1 MFIKMKERKNMKVDL
16 EKCIGCKKCVPFC
29 PQGAIH
35 VEDKKAFIDQEEC
48 VECGICVRQIE
59 CPRKAFYEP
68 EEVRQWPRSVRKV
81 FGDPTEK
88 HESTG
93 VRGRGTEEVKTN
105 DVTGRVKRG
114 EVGFALEFGR
124 PSIGCRVKDVEV
136 VTIPL
141 AKMGIEFELCNPL
154 TSLLDTETGIVH
166 DDVRNEKILSAIVEF
181 KIPEERFAEVAATVY
196 DAAQHCKGTVFS
208 WGLVVRYAED
218 GTIPVTKTLD
228 KMGIKYPKNAKVN
241 VGLGR
246 PLTNA

>member
-1 MFIKMKERKNMKVDL
+1 M
-16 EKCIGCKKCVPFC
+16 
-29 PQGAIH
+29 
-35 VEDKKAFIDQEEC
+35 
-48 VECGICVRQIE
+48 
-59 CPRKAFYEP
+59 
-68 EEVRQWPRSVRKV
+68 RKV

-141 AKMGIEFELCNPL
+141 AKMGIEFEPCNPL

-218 GTIPVTKTLD
+218 GTIPVTKILD

>member
-16 EKCIGCKKCVPFC
+16 EKCIGCKKCIPFC

-105 DVTGRVKRG
+105 DVTGRVCRG
-114 EVGFALEFGR
+114 
-124 PSIGCRVKDVEV
+124 KDVEV

-141 AKMGIEFELCNPL
+141 AKMGIEFEPCNPL

-218 GTIPVTKTLD
+218 GTIPVTKILD

>member
-1 MFIKMKERKNMKVDL
+1 MKVNL
-16 EKCIGCKKCVPFC
+16 EKCVGCAKCIPFC
-29 PQGAIH
+29 PQGAIYI
-35 VEDKKAFIDQEEC
+35 EERKAYINQEEC

-59 CPRKAFYEP
+59 CPRGAFYEP

-124 PSIGCRVKDVEV
+124 PSIGCRVREVEV

-141 AKMGIEFELCNPL
+141 AKMGIVFEPCNPL
-154 TSLLDTETGIVH
+154 TSLLDTQTGIVH
-166 DDVRNEKILSAIVEF
+166 DDVRDEKILSAIVEF
-181 KIPEERFAEVAATVY
+181 TVPQDRFEEVTATVY
-196 DAAQHCKGTVFS
+196 EAAKHCKGTVFS
-208 WGLVVRYAED
+208 WGLVVRYDED
-218 GTIPVTKTLD
+218 GTIPAVKSLD
-228 KMGIKYPKNAKVN
+228 KMGIKIPKNAKVN

-246 PLTNA
+246 PFNDQ

>member
-1 MFIKMKERKNMKVDL
+1 MVIDR
-16 EKCIGCKKCVPFC
+16 EKCVGCGICTLYC
-29 PQGAIH
+29 PADAIR
-35 VEDKKAFIDQEEC
+35 VAVDENGKRKASIDQERC
-48 VECGICVRQIE
+48 LECGTCIRKRVVK
-59 CPRKAFYEP
+59 CPRDAIYELP
-68 EEVRQWPRSVRKV
+68 KEERSVGRQMRR
-81 FGDPTEK
+81 FFSDPSTT
-88 HESTG
+88 HPLTG
-93 VRGRGTEEVKTN
+93 VPGRGTEEVKTN
-105 DVTGRVKRG
+105 DVTGRVQRG

-141 AKMGIEFELCNPL
+141 AKMGIEFEPCNPL

>member
-1 MFIKMKERKNMKVDL
+1 MKVDL
-16 EKCIGCKKCVPFC
+16 EKCIGCKKCIPFC
-29 PQGAIH
+29 PQGAIQ

-141 AKMGIEFELCNPL
+141 AKMGIEFEPCNPL

-218 GTIPVTKTLD
+218 GTIPVTKILD

>member
-1 MFIKMKERKNMKVDL
+1 MKVNEQL
-16 EKCIGCKKCVPFC
+16 CIGCQKCIPYC

-35 VEDKKAFIDQEEC
+35 MEGRKAYIDQEEC
-48 VECGICVRQIE
+48 VECGICVRQIP

-124 PSIGCRVKDVEV
+124 PSIGCKIRDVEV
-136 VTIPL
+136 VTVPL
-141 AKMGIEFELCNPL
+141 AQMGIEFEPCNPL
-154 TSLLDTETGIVH
+154 TSLLDEKTGRVH
-166 DDVRNEKILSAIVEF
+166 DDVRDEKILSAIVEF
-181 KIPEERFAEVAATVY
+181 KIPEERFEEVAAAVY
-196 DAAQHCKGTVFS
+196 EASKHCHDTVFS

-218 GTIPVTKTLD
+218 GTIPVTKELD
-228 KMGIKYPKNAKVN
+228 KLGIHIPKNAKVN

>member
-1 MFIKMKERKNMKVDL
+1 MKVNKER
-16 EKCIGCKKCVPFC
+16 CIGCKKCIPFC
-29 PQGAIH
+29 PQGAIY

-141 AKMGIEFELCNPL
+141 AKMGIEFEPCNPL

-218 GTIPVTKTLD
+218 GTIPVTKILD

>member
-1 MFIKMKERKNMKVDL
+1 MKVDL
-16 EKCIGCKKCVPFC
+16 TKCVGCGKCIPFC
-29 PQGAIH
+29 PQGAIR
-35 VEDKKAFIDQEEC
+35 VENRKAYIDQAEC

-105 DVTGRVKRG
+105 DVTGRVQRG

-141 AKMGIEFELCNPL
+141 AKMGIVFEPCNPL

-166 DDVRNEKILSAIVEF
+166 DDVRDEKILSAIVEF
-181 KIPEERFAEVAATVY
+181 KISEERFEEVAATVY
-196 DAAQHCKGTVFS
+196 EAAKECKGTVFS
-208 WGLVVRYAED
+208 WGLVVRYGED
-218 GTIPVTKTLD
+218 GTIPAVKILD
-228 KMGIKYPKNAKVN
+228 EMGIHIPKNAKVN

-246 PLTNA
+246 PLCNL

>member
-1 MFIKMKERKNMKVDL
+1 MKINTDL
-16 EKCIGCKKCVPFC
+16 CVGCTKCIPFC

-35 VEDKKAFIDQEEC
+35 VENRKAYIDQEEC
-48 VECGICVRQIE
+48 VECGICVRQID
-59 CPRKAFYEP
+59 CPRNAFYEP
-68 EEVRQWPRSVRKV
+68 EIVRQWPRSVRKV

-114 EVGFALEFGR
+114 EIGFALEFGR

-141 AKMGIEFELCNPL
+141 AKMGIIFEPCNPL
-154 TSLLDTETGIVH
+154 TSLLDMKTGFVH

-181 KIPEERFAEVAATVY
+181 TISEDCFEEVTATVY
-196 DAAQHCKGTVFS
+196 EAAKHCTGTVFS

-218 GTIPVTKTLD
+218 GTIPAVKSLER
-228 KMGIKYPKNAKVN
+228 MGINIPKNAKVN

-246 PLTNA
+246 PLCNE

>member
-1 MFIKMKERKNMKVDL
+1 MKVNREL
-16 EKCIGCKKCVPFC
+16 CVGCKKCIPFC

-35 VEDKKAFIDQEEC
+35 VENRKAFIDQEEC

-105 DVTGRVKRG
+105 DVTGRVKRT
-114 EVGFALEFGR
+114 EIGFALEFGR
-124 PSIGCRVKDVEV
+124 PSIGTRIRDVEV
-136 VTIPL
+136 VTVPL
-141 AKMGIEFELCNPL
+141 AKMGIVFEPNNPL
-154 TSLLDTETGIVH
+154 TSLLDTSTGVVH
-166 DDVRNEKILSAIVEF
+166 DDVRDEKILSAIVEF
-181 KIPEERFAEVAATVY
+181 TIPMERFEEVARVVY
-196 DAAQHCKGTVFS
+196 EASKECKNTVFS
-208 WGLVVRYAED
+208 WGLVVRFAED
-218 GTIPVTKTLD
+218 GTIPAIKTLD
-228 KMGIKYPKNAKVN
+228 KLGIHTTKNVKVN

-246 PLTNA
+246 PLCNE

>member
-1 MFIKMKERKNMKVDL
+1 MKVDL
-16 EKCIGCKKCVPFC
+16 EKCIGCKKCIPFC

-124 PSIGCRVKDVEV
+124 PSIGWR
-136 VTIPL
+136 
-141 AKMGIEFELCNPL
+141 G
-154 TSLLDTETGIVH
+154 GR
-166 DDVRNEKILSAIVEF
+166 DDPA
-181 KIPEERFAEVAATVY
+181 
-196 DAAQHCKGTVFS
+196 G
-208 WGLVVRYAED
+208 
-218 GTIPVTKTLD
+218 
-228 KMGIKYPKNAKVN
+228 KN
-241 VGLGR
+241 GD
-246 PLTNA
+246 

>member
-1 MFIKMKERKNMKVDL
+1 MKVDL
-16 EKCIGCKKCVPFC
+16 EKCIGCKKCIPFC

-68 EEVRQWPRSVRKV
+68 
-81 FGDPTEK
+81 
-88 HESTG
+88 
-93 VRGRGTEEVKTN
+93 EEVKTN

-141 AKMGIEFELCNPL
+141 AKMGIEFEPCNPL

-196 DAAQHCKGTVFS
+196 DAAKHCKGTVFS